1 MSDVTWGF
9 IGLGNIGYP
18 MAINLHKNMPASHRL
33 AVLDVNKDAMNRFVR
48 EASEWAEGNGVGDR
62 LIKVETLNSAREVA
76 EVSTVLITCL
86 PSPEIVKGVFDG
98 ILEDGNL
105 APLEPDRL
113 FIDCSTIAPPLSREI
128 ADALKTSGQGH
139 FVDAPMSGGVVGARA
154 GTLSFMYGAPDSSQ
168 LIERIESVLSCMG
181 KTFWHM
187 GEQGTGVASK
197 LANNYIL
204 SINNIATAE
213 AMNMGRH
220 WGLDLKLL
228 TDMIK
233 TSTGRCWSV
242 EVNNPVPGVNED
254 APSSHGYR
262 PGGTVNL
269 MKKDLGLAMA
279 GAKASGV
286 ALPLADKAFEIY
298 QAVAETD
305 GDRDL
310 SVVYQWLQN
319 Q

>member
-1 MSDVTWGF
+1 
-9 IGLGNIGYP
+9 
-18 MAINLHKNMPASHRL
+18 MAMNLRKNMPTSHRL
-33 AVLDVNKDAMNRFVR
+33 AIRDVNKDAMDLFVR
-48 EASEWAEGNGVGDR
+48 EASEWVEGRGTGDR
-62 LIKVETLNSAREVA
+62 SMRVVTPNSAREVA
-76 EVSTVLITCL
+76 EGSAVLITCL
-86 PSPEIVKGVFDG
+86 PSPEVVKGVFDEV
-98 ILEDGNL
+98 LEDGKL
-105 APLEPDRL
+105 APLEPERL
-113 FIDCSTIAPPLSREI
+113 FIDCSTIAPPLSRVI
-128 ADALKTSGQGH
+128 ANAVKTSGKGH

-168 LIERIESVLSCMG
+168 LIERVESVLSCMG

-233 TSTGRCWSV
+233 TSTGRCWPV
-242 EVNNPVPGVNED
+242 EVNNPVPGVNEN
-254 APSSHGYR
+254 APSSHGYE
-262 PGGTVNL
+262 PGGTIDL

-279 GAKASGV
+279 GAKASGA
-286 ALPLADKAFEIY
+286 ALPLADKAFEVY
-298 QAVAETD
+298 RAVGETD
-305 GDRDL
+305 GGRDL
-310 SVVYQWLQN
+310 SIVYQWLQN